1 MLEQKDL
8 ARTIILAKIGLNE
21 TEIELFGSQ
30 LTKIVGYFSNLK
42 SLNLKDIEPT
52 SHVIKI
58 TCPRRTDD
66 KIKCSDDVLVKMPW
80 VKFGQFSVPII
91 LDALAE

>member
-1 MLEQKDL
+1 MLEKIDL
-8 ARTIILAKIGLNE
+8 ARTIRLARIGLNE
-21 TEIELFGSQ
+21 AEIKLFGSQ
-30 LTKIVGYFSNLK
+30 LTKIVGYFSNLET
-42 SLNLKDIEPT
+42 LDLKDIEPT
-52 SHVIKI
+52 SHVIEI

-66 KIKCSDDVLVKMPW
+66 KIKCPDDVLAKMPW

>member
-8 ARTIILAKIGLNE
+8 ARTIRLARIGLNE
-21 TEIELFGSQ
+21 TEIKIFGTQ
-30 LTKIVGYFSNLK
+30 LTNIVGYFANLK
-42 SLNLKDIEPT
+42 SLDLRGIEPT

-58 TCPRRTDD
+58 TCPRRSDD
-66 KIKCSDDVLVKMPW
+66 KIICSDNVLVKMPW

>member
-1 MLEQKDL
+1 MLEKKDL
-8 ARTIILAKIGLNE
+8 ARTIRLARISLNE
-21 TEIELFGSQ
+21 TEFKLFGSQ
-30 LTKIVGYFSNLK
+30 LTKIVGYFSNLQ
-42 SLNLKDIEPT
+42 SLNLESIKPT

-58 TCPRRTDD
+58 NCPRRTDD
-66 KIKCSDDVLVKMPW
+66 KIKCSEDVLVKMPW